1 MPEKHT
7 ARRFSEYNRILK
19 ENDELYRSAVK
30 TMGLPDC
37 AFWILYTLRES
48 SETLTQSDVCYTLYQ
63 PKQTVNSALKKLADG
78 GYIVLS
84 EQKDRRSKP
93 LSLTEKGQR
102 LAEKRWTGLS
112 PPSTALWQDCRK
124 KSRIFLSGCSRQYTD
139 LLRDSL
145 GGSERAVTAPCGKQ
159 PAGGNARQHPPV

>member
-19 ENDELYRSAVK
+19 ETDELYRSAVK

-48 SETLTQSDVCYTLYQ
+48 SETLTQSDVCYTL
-63 PKQTVNSALKKLADG
+63 LKKLADG

-102 LAEKRWTGLS
+102 LAEKTVDRVIAAEHRALAGLS
-112 PPSTALWQDCRK
+112 EEKQD
-124 KSRIFLSGCSRQYTD
+124 IFIRLFRQYTD

-145 GGSERAVTAPCGKQ
+145 AALNEP
-159 PAGGNARQHPPV
+159 

>member
-48 SETLTQSDVCYTLYQ
+48 SETLTQSDVCYTLS
-63 PKQTVNSALKKLADG
+63 TVFSASLWPFS
-78 GYIVLS
+78 V
-84 EQKDRRSKP
+84 KDNGLLRRSFC
-93 LSLTEKGQR
+93 SLKT
-102 LAEKRWTGLS
+102 
-112 PPSTALWQDCRK
+112 
-124 KSRIFLSGCSRQYTD
+124 I
-139 LLRDSL
+139 
-145 GGSERAVTAPCGKQ
+145 
-159 PAGGNARQHPPV
+159 

>member
-1 MPEKHT
+1 
-7 ARRFSEYNRILK
+7 
-19 ENDELYRSAVK
+19 
-30 TMGLPDC
+30 MGLPDC

-93 LSLTEKGQR
+93 LSLTEEGQR
-102 LAEKRWTGLS
+102 LAEKTVDRVIAAEHRALAGLS
-112 PPSTALWQDCRK
+112 EEKQD
-124 KSRIFLSGCSRQYTD
+124 IFIRLFRQYTD

-145 GGSERAVTAPCGKQ
+145 AALNEP
-159 PAGGNARQHPPV
+159 

>member
-37 AFWILYTLRES
+37 AFWILS
-48 SETLTQSDVCYTLYQ
+48 TQSDVCYTLYQ

-102 LAEKRWTGLS
+102 LAEKTVDRVIAAEHRALAGL
-112 PPSTALWQDCRK
+112 PEEKQE
-124 KSRIFLSGCSRQYTD
+124 IFIRLFRQYTD

-145 GGSERAVTAPCGKQ
+145 AALGK
-159 PAGGNARQHPPV
+159 P

>member
-7 ARRFSEYNRILK
+7 ARRFSEYHRILK

-102 LAEKRWTGLS
+102 LAEKTVDRVIAAEHRALAGLS
-112 PPSTALWQDCRK
+112 EEKQD
-124 KSRIFLSGCSRQYTD
+124 IFIRLFRQYTD

-145 GGSERAVTAPCGKQ
+145 AALNEP
-159 PAGGNARQHPPV
+159 

>member
-30 TMGLPDC
+30 TM
-37 AFWILYTLRES
+37 
-48 SETLTQSDVCYTLYQ
+48 TQSDVSYTLYQ

-102 LAEKRWTGLS
+102 LAEKTVDRVIAAEHRALAGLS
-112 PPSTALWQDCRK
+112 EEKQD
-124 KSRIFLSGCSRQYTD
+124 IFIRLFRQYTD

-145 GGSERAVTAPCGKQ
+145 AALNEP
-159 PAGGNARQHPPV
+159 

>member
-48 SETLTQSDVCYTLYQ
+48 KATFVIPCTS
-63 PKQTVNSALKKLADG
+63 
-78 GYIVLS
+78 
-84 EQKDRRSKP
+84 RSKR
-93 LSLTEKGQR
+93 LT
-102 LAEKRWTGLS
+102 
-112 PPSTALWQDCRK
+112 PP
-124 KSRIFLSGCSRQYTD
+124 
-139 LLRDSL
+139 
-145 GGSERAVTAPCGKQ
+145 
-159 PAGGNARQHPPV
+159 

>member
-93 LSLTEKGQR
+93 LSLTEKGQS

-124 KSRIFLSGCSRQYTD
+124 KSRIFLSGCSANTPICC
-139 LLRDSL
+139 
-145 GGSERAVTAPCGKQ
+145 VTAW
-159 PAGGNARQHPPV
+159 RL